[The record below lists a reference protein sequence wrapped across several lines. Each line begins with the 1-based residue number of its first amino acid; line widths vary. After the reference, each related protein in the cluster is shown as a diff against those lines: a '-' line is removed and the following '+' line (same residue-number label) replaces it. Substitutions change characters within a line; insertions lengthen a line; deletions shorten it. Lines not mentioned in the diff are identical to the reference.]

1 MRAFFFTLFLVLA
14 SSSWSADSTRE
25 GGTADWMCC
34 RDVACEQVIVQK
46 ADPVRAFI
54 ECQKLTD
61 FDKVTRYFRSNA
73 FRVTPSGA
81 ATPQLPPD
89 APGTVTLRW
98 TPPTTNVDGSPLTN
112 LFGYEVSYGSS
123 PTNLNLKFQIQ
134 DPSAID
140 YLFTGLAKG
149 TWYFHV
155 KAVSSTGA
163 FSIPSNPASK
173 VIQ

>member
-1 MRAFFFTLFLVLA
+1 MRIFFILLSLFIA
-14 SSSWSADSTRE
+14 SSTWSADATRD

-34 RDVACEQVIVQK
+34 KDKECTEVIVQK

-61 FDKVTRYFRSNA
+61 ADKITRYFRSNA

-81 ATPQLPPD
+81 ATPPPP
-89 APGTVTLRW
+89 APGTVVLSW
-98 TPPTTNVDGSPLTN
+98 TPPTQNTDGSALTN
-112 LFGYEVSYGSS
+112 LFGYEISYGNS

-134 DPSAID
+134 DASATNHV
-140 YLFTGLAKG
+140 FEGLASG
-149 TWYFHV
+149 TWYFAV

-163 FSIPSNPASK
+163 MSIPSNPASK
-173 VIQ
+173 VIP